1 MSEGY
6 LEDDAALPY
15 LVFDYWWTW
24 ELEDPTDPICSVCI
38 RDFKFIPL
46 KLIIYFAEGK
56 EGKVIDV
63 EGEMTEEDIPDD
75 KLTVMREKAYTD
87 YTEDLFLSRHGV

>member
-1 MSEGY
+1 VSEGY

-15 LVFDYWWTW
+15 LVFDYKWSWI
-24 ELEDPTDPICSVCI
+24 LEDYDDPDPIGPYS
-38 RDFKFIPL
+38 FKIIPTL
-46 KLIIYFAEGK
+46 LIIHFSNDEK

-75 KLTVMREKAYTD
+75 KLTVMREKAYAD